1 MKKFINTNFFVQ
13 YRGKI
18 KGNQINSVCS
28 IELTL
33 IKFPFLSYFD
43 KELWN
48 GKWVCLLLGS
58 LLDSSSSSIRWLL
71 FPIHKYN

>member
-43 KELWN
+43 KEL
-48 GKWVCLLLGS
+48 
-58 LLDSSSSSIRWLL
+58 
-71 FPIHKYN
+71 